1 MSKVEEV
8 VPKLQFLLTE
18 DQLEDIYESLIYA
31 VGPATLRTQILLSK
45 PEEEFTTKEEVYE
58 DYFIL
63 LLDRNQIIPKHCT
76 VDCETGVMLRYPLVT
91 MWFWFSIGFIF
102 KIMLEI
108 KF

>member
-18 DQLEDIYESLIYA
+18 NQLEDIYESLIYA

-58 DYFIL
+58 DCFIL
-63 LLDRNQIIPKHCT
+63 LLYRRDVDSLIENISSSRGSSVKGVLASVVRN
-76 VDCETGVMLRYPLVT
+76 
-91 MWFWFSIGFIF
+91 S
-102 KIMLEI
+102 LERGLMPRESD
-108 KF
+108 

>member
-18 DQLEDIYESLIYA
+18 NQLEDIYESLIYA

-58 DYFIL
+58 DCFIL
-63 LLDRNQIIPKHCT
+63 LLYRRDVDSLIENISSSRGSSAKGVLAGVVRN
-76 VDCETGVMLRYPLVT
+76 
-91 MWFWFSIGFIF
+91 S
-102 KIMLEI
+102 LERGLMPRESD
-108 KF
+108 

>member
-18 DQLEDIYESLIYA
+18 NQLEDIYESLIYA

-58 DYFIL
+58 DCFIL
-63 LLDRNQIIPKHCT
+63 LLDRH
-76 VDCETGVMLRYPLVT
+76 D
-91 MWFWFSIGFIF
+91 IF
-102 KIMLEI
+102 
-108 KF
+108 FN